1 MPRVATRR
9 ERSALP
15 LLCLCCSRASAVC
28 IRVSNEIF
36 LVPREAG
43 GLMSILI
50 LKINASDWLRS
61 LPTSP
66 RKCTLSKLLRITLLP
81 EPLRTHM
88 VALLLAS
95 SNVVGMLVS
104 PSAPMAR
111 DAGHAARRTTQLQ
124 MVRPSSDEPATLP
137 VA

>member
-1 MPRVATRR
+1 MKY
-9 ERSALP
+9 
-15 LLCLCCSRASAVC
+15 
-28 IRVSNEIF
+28 F
-36 LVPREAG
+36 LVFHIKEAYDSPKVAAYLPSG
-43 GLMSILI
+43 MHLVE
-50 LKINASDWLRS
+50 APSDHA
-61 LPTSP
+61 
-66 RKCTLSKLLRITLLP
+66 LP

>member
-1 MPRVATRR
+1 MKYFSCQEVA
-9 ERSALP
+9 EPDLW
-15 LLCLCCSRASAVC
+15 L
-28 IRVSNEIF
+28 F
-36 LVPREAG
+36 LFGR
-43 GLMSILI
+43 
-50 LKINASDWLRS
+50 RS

-66 RKCTLSKLLRITLLP
+66 RKCTLSKLLRITPLP

>member
-1 MPRVATRR
+1 MKYFSCQDVA
-9 ERSALP
+9 ERDMDFVVI
-15 LLCLCCSRASAVC
+15 C
-28 IRVSNEIF
+28 
-36 LVPREAG
+36 
-43 GLMSILI
+43 
-50 LKINASDWLRS
+50 KS
-61 LPTSP
+61 LPRNTSP
-66 RKCTLSKLLRITLLP
+66 RKCTLSKLLRITPLP